1 MDFKWVTSDDANAI
15 QNSIVDAKGDLIAAS
30 ANDTPA
36 RLAVGTNNQV
46 LIADSTA
53 STGLAWAGG
62 WTAYTPTIT
71 GNSAFT
77 LGNGVVSANY
87 VKIGKTVIV
96 NFNLTVGT
104 TTVLPTVYTI
114 VSVPF
119 TAANVFPVGSS
130 IYEDVGGS
138 NYFGNVS
145 FFGTGNFLPFVPT
158 ATAAADFVAATK
170 PFTWGNADVLKFTMT
185 YEAA

>member
-1 MDFKWVTSDDANAI
+1 MTVGRIPSVEGGI
-15 QNSIVDAKGDLIAAS
+15 QPTIFDAKADLLTATAA
-30 ANDTPA
+30 DTPA
-36 RLAVGTNNQV
+36 RLAVGANNTV
-46 LIADSTA
+46 LVADSTA
-53 STGLAWAGG
+53 ATGLAWAGG
-62 WTAYTPTIT
+62 WTSYTPTIT

-87 VKIGKTVIV
+87 VKIGKTVVV

-119 TAANVFPVGSS
+119 TAANVSPVGSS
-130 IYEDVGGS
+130 IYEDVGGF

-145 FFGTGNFLPFVPT
+145 FFGTGYFLPFVPT
-158 ATAAADFVAATK
+158 ATAAADFVTATN
-170 PFTWGNADVLKFTMT
+170 PFTWGNGDVFKFTMT